1 MSVTLSSS
9 MEDIQLVIVGVS
21 ILTQVKLTLIFI
33 FLLYFK
39 YKEFSVGLLEV
50 QTDTFYFIYL

>member
-1 MSVTLSSS
+1 MSVTLSGS
-9 MEDIQLVIVGVS
+9 MKDIQLVIVGVS

-33 FLLYFK
+33 FILYFK

-50 QTDTFYFIYL
+50 QTDNFYFIYL